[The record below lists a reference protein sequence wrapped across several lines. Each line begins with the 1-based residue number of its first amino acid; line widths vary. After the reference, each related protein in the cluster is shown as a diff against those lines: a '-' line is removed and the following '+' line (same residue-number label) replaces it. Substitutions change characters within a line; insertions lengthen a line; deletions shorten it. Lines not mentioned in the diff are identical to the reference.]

1 MGSLSSPA
9 NMEKI
14 VLALLVCVAFLL
26 LTVDAMPFNAVGPF
40 YNGDMAS
47 APSFDIKEHLWP
59 GLTVKS
65 FTLGVISR
73 RATVPGLYRW
83 GFFTPPVAGADFLA
97 ALVASCFLG
106 AFPPVDL
113 RAFCFVRAILR
124 FS

>member
-65 FTLGVISR
+65 FTLGGKETFSTEDNLPSNSQHLQIK
-73 RATVPGLYRW
+73 
-83 GFFTPPVAGADFLA
+83 
-97 ALVASCFLG
+97 
-106 AFPPVDL
+106 
-113 RAFCFVRAILR
+113 FCHFHQLKIKLNPFWPKSVLPE
-124 FS
+124 